1 MKNIFHIIIISTGLL
16 FGQTAEQIKKA
27 KEVIQRTGMSESQAR
42 DAAKARGFTDKQID
56 AAIQKEKAS
65 KTGSGETVP
74 EAAEKIGLPELGK
87 SNEVISAIQKGK
99 DIARR
104 NIVKVPTINGTVPH
118 KIIGKHGASRVI
130 IKPAA
135 PGTGI
140 IAGGGVRAVME
151 QVGIHNVL
159 TKRYGSKNS
168 SNMVFATMDGLLNLK
183 DAVAIA
189 NKRGIKIGEVFS

>member
-1 MKNIFHIIIISTGLL
+1 LSAINP
-16 FGQTAEQIKKA
+16 
-27 KEVIQRTGMSESQAR
+27 SELDLQ
-42 DAAKARGFTDKQID
+42 
-56 AAIQKEKAS
+56 E
-65 KTGSGETVP
+65 ETVI
-74 EAAEKIGLPELGK
+74 KINRTAKVTSRGKRFRFSALVAIGDAKGHIGIGLGK

-104 NIVKVPTINGTVPH
+104 NIVKIPVINGTVPH

-130 IKPAA
+130 IKPAS

-140 IAGGGVRAVME
+140 IAGGGVRAIME

-168 SNMVFATMDGLLNLK
+168 SNMVFATMNGLLNLK

>member
-1 MKNIFHIIIISTGLL
+1 
-16 FGQTAEQIKKA
+16 
-27 KEVIQRTGMSESQAR
+27 MS
-42 DAAKARGFTDKQID
+42 
-56 AAIQKEKAS
+56 AINPSELDLQE
-65 KTGSGETVP
+65 ETVI
-74 EAAEKIGLPELGK
+74 KINRTAKVTSRGKRFRFSALVAIGDAKGHIGIGLGK

>member
-1 MKNIFHIIIISTGLL
+1 MCI
-16 FGQTAEQIKKA
+16 
-27 KEVIQRTGMSESQAR
+27 RDRSELDLQ
-42 DAAKARGFTDKQID
+42 
-56 AAIQKEKAS
+56 E
-65 KTGSGETVP
+65 ETVI
-74 EAAEKIGLPELGK
+74 KINRTAKVTSRGKRFRFSALVAIGDAKGHIGIGLGK

>member
-1 MKNIFHIIIISTGLL
+1 MKNNISKLKKNKNKIIGYGSP
-16 FGQTAEQIKKA
+16 
-27 KEVIQRTGMSESQAR
+27 
-42 DAAKARGFTDKQID
+42 AKATTALNFFGI
-56 AAIQKEKAS
+56 
-65 KTGSGETVP
+65 
-74 EAAEKIGLPELGK
+74 
-87 SNEVISAIQKGK
+87 SNEI
-99 DIARR
+99 DY
-104 NIVKVPTINGTVPH
+104 IVEDNKLKHNKFVPGVKIPIINGTVPH

-168 SNMVFATMDGLLNLK
+168 SNMVFATLNGLLNLK

>member
-1 MKNIFHIIIISTGLL
+1 
-16 FGQTAEQIKKA
+16 
-27 KEVIQRTGMSESQAR
+27 MS
-42 DAAKARGFTDKQID
+42 
-56 AAIQKEKAS
+56 AINPSELDLQE
-65 KTGSGETVP
+65 ETVI
-74 EAAEKIGLPELGK
+74 KINRTAKVTSRGKRFRFSALVAIGDAKGHIGIGLGK

-104 NIVKVPTINGTVPH
+104 NIVKIPTINGTVQH

-168 SNMVFATMDGLLNLK
+168 SNMVFATMNGLLNLK

>member
-1 MKNIFHIIIISTGLL
+1 MINPAELDLKEESVIRVSRVAKVTSRGKNFR
-16 FGQTAEQIKKA
+16 FGALVVIGDGNGHVGIGQGKAGEVMSAINKA
-27 KEVIQRTGMSESQAR
+27 KEE
-42 DAAKARGFTDKQID
+42 AKQ
-56 AAIQKEKAS
+56 
-65 KTGSGETVP
+65 
-74 EAAEKIGLPELGK
+74 
-87 SNEVISAIQKGK
+87 
-99 DIARR
+99 
-104 NIVKVPTINGTVPH
+104 NIVKIHLVNKTIPH

>member
-1 MKNIFHIIIISTGLL
+1 MSIINPADLDL
-16 FGQTAEQIKKA
+16 QE
-27 KEVIQRTGMSESQAR
+27 
-42 DAAKARGFTDKQID
+42 
-56 AAIQKEKAS
+56 
-65 KTGSGETVP
+65 ETVV
-74 EAAEKIGLPELGK
+74 KINRTAKVTSRGKRFRFSALVAIGDAKGHIGIGLGK

-104 NIVKVPTINGTVPH
+104 NIVKVPIINGTVPH
-118 KIIGKHGASRVI
+118 KIIGKHGASRVM
-130 IKPAA
+130 IKPASS
-135 PGTGI
+135 GTGI

-168 SNMVFATMDGLLNLK
+168 SNMVFATLNGLLNLK

-189 NKRGIKIGEVFS
+189 NKREMTIGEVFS

>member
-1 MKNIFHIIIISTGLL
+1 
-16 FGQTAEQIKKA
+16 
-27 KEVIQRTGMSESQAR
+27 MS
-42 DAAKARGFTDKQID
+42 
-56 AAIQKEKAS
+56 AINPSELDLQE
-65 KTGSGETVP
+65 ETVI
-74 EAAEKIGLPELGK
+74 KINRTAKVTSRGKRFRFSALVAIGDAKGHIGIGLGK

-104 NIVKVPTINGTVPH
+104 NIVKIPVINGTVPH

-168 SNMVFATMDGLLNLK
+168 SNMVFATLNGLLNLK

-189 NKRGIKIGEVFS
+189 NKRGIRIGEVFS

>member
-1 MKNIFHIIIISTGLL
+1 
-16 FGQTAEQIKKA
+16 
-27 KEVIQRTGMSESQAR
+27 MS
-42 DAAKARGFTDKQID
+42 
-56 AAIQKEKAS
+56 AINPSELDLQE
-65 KTGSGETVP
+65 ETVI
-74 EAAEKIGLPELGK
+74 KINRTAKVTSRGKRFRFSALVAIGDAKGHIGIGLGK

-104 NIVKVPTINGTVPH
+104 NIVKIPVISGTVPH
-118 KIIGKHGASRVI
+118 KIIGKHGASRVM

-168 SNMVFATMDGLLNLK
+168 SNMVFATLNGLLNLK

-189 NKRGIKIGEVFS
+189 NKRGIRIGEVFS